1 MVPPASELIGKTI
14 DCILDIPGLRSSPNL
29 HLAISF
35 FQQSSGLSTER
46 GALSTGPAPATLAN
60 TGVYH
65 SLSHSLPAPRDF
77 LILFLRL

>member
-46 GALSTGPAPATLAN
+46 GALSTGPATLAN
-60 TGVYH
+60 TGVHH
-65 SLSHSLPAPRDF
+65 SLSHSLAAPREF